1 MIMKTVD
8 EKDSSASQKKT
19 VSLQKNRSS
28 GEIGKKMNRGIH
40 KINRSPIKADKLKKL
55 KPAPVKGTK
64 FYNKPRKMPG
74 SLVAGANGVKA
85 AGNVVSTAAA
95 PLDAVS
101 QAANIDTNKGGDVG
115 SEALKLGVQ
124 TAAYTVKSAEAAKT
138 AAYTTGKAVLTAGK
152 AGAKV
157 IDPAQRNKLVHKIK
171 REFKGFK
178 VSVGK
183 TVRNSKKITYGIL
196 HLRNSAARAELK
208 KAIGQGLKKTVK
220 RNVRKMLTPSAEEVR
235 RKRLNAKLKWY
246 SREHKAPVDLTK
258 KVFTTAAAPVKLVGK
273 PVEIVKNQIQSANID
288 TSKSGDMGLEALKLA
303 GQTSGYAE
311 KALSSAATVIKTTGK
326 GIQKSTKA
334 ISTVVDPYKRH
345 HLKKRIKR
353 SVKPFKQ
360 DLKKVA
366 NGTKKVVKSTAKAA
380 KATSKAATQ
389 ATKAAS
395 NAAKQAAKTTAQA
408 IARVASFLT
417 STSPWSWIIIGILI
431 IVLVI
436 SMLVSSIT
444 SVSGGSLTGGGG
456 WVFDDEEQ
464 NTPED
469 VYENYKEYVEET
481 RSVVSNKVKSSLTS
495 TVEGFCEPV
504 PANEPQRIISYY
516 DIDSSYTFFPA
527 PGGKTTITD
536 EIADFKLTNEEYAEF
551 LSLLFVVM
559 TREKQTADEETDVT
573 IYDFDF
579 KREDIETLIGD
590 VNINTCRWGSTYI
603 YKTAVTTSPVACPG
617 EACKKRYLSGC
628 RDDYYYDD
636 NGVKHYYC
644 TGHPYCPINHTK
656 MTVKLYTIEDYTQK
670 DITEIYNMT
679 DNEKIRYNAS
689 KAIIQALLDDYGGE
703 GT

>member
-1 MIMKTVD
+1 MKSVD
-8 EKDSSASQKKT
+8 GNISAGQKK
-19 VSLQKNRSS
+19 VSLQKSRSN
-28 GEIGKKMNRGIH
+28 GKLGKKMNRDIST
-40 KINRSPIKADKLKKL
+40 INRSPIKAEKLKNL
-55 KPAPVKGTK
+55 KPADIKKTK
-64 FYNKPRKMPG
+64 YFSKPIKIPG
-74 SLVAGANGVKA
+74 SLKASIKGAKVAGKA
-85 AGNVVSTAAA
+85 ILAPDI

-101 QAANIDTNKGGDVG
+101 LDTVSRVAKVDTNKGGDIG
-115 SEALKLGVQ
+115 AEALKLGVQ
-124 TAAYTVKSAEAAKT
+124 TAAYTEKGAQTISSVGH
-138 AAYTTGKAVLTAGK
+138 TTGKVLSAAGK

-157 IDPAQRNKLVHKIK
+157 IDPAQRSKLLHKIK

-208 KAIGQGLKKTVK
+208 KTIGQGLKKTVK

-288 TSKSGDMGLEALKLA
+288 TSKSGDMGSEALKLA

-311 KALSSAATVIKTTGK
+311 RALSSAATVIKTTGK

-334 ISTVVDPYKRH
+334 ISTVADPYKRH
-345 HLKKRIKR
+345 QLKKRIKR

-360 DLKKVA
+360 DLKRVA
-366 NGTKKVVKSTAKAA
+366 NGTKKVAQGTAKAA
-380 KATSKAATQ
+380 KAASKAAT
-389 ATKAAS
+389 
-395 NAAKQAAKTTAQA
+395 QAAKTTAQA
-408 IARVASFLT
+408 VTKVASFLA
-417 STSPWSWIIIGILI
+417 STSPWSWLI
-431 IVLVI
+431 IAVLLIVVI
-436 SMLVSSIT
+436 IVMLVSSAT
-444 SVSGGSLTGGGG
+444 AVSGGSLTGGGG
-456 WVFDDEEQ
+456 WVFDDDEQ
-464 NTPED
+464 NNPEE
-469 VYENYKEYVEET
+469 VYENYKEYVDET
-481 RSVVSNKVKSSLTS
+481 QSVVSSKVKSSLTS

-527 PGGKTTITD
+527 TGGKTTITN
-536 EIADFKLTNEEYAEF
+536 EISDFKLTNEEYAEF

-559 TREKQTADEETDVT
+559 TREKQTADGETDVT

-590 VNINTCRWGSTYI
+590 VNTNTCRWGETYI

-703 GT
+703 GA